1 MNKQTLLMI
10 GILLASLAAPY
21 LFPDYRT
28 QLAMLWVMVLFAMTW
43 DIMGGQMGYNS
54 FGNIVFFGIGM
65 YACAVVQRDFGLGYF
80 PDFAVGVAIAAVLAT
95 VVAMVIGSGILGLR
109 GHYFAIGSLGLGI
122 AAG

>member
-54 FGNIVFFGIGM
+54 FGNIVFFGIDRKSTRLNSSHIPRS
-65 YACAVVQRDFGLGYF
+65 YAVFCLKKKKHTSELQ
-80 PDFAVGVAIAAVLAT
+80 P
-95 VVAMVIGSGILGLR
+95 
-109 GHYFAIGSLGLGI
+109 
-122 AAG
+122 